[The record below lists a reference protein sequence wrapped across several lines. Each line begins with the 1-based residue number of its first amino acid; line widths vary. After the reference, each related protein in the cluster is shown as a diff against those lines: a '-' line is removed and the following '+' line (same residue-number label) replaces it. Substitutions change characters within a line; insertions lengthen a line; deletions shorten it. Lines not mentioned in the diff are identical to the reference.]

1 MPSRGKELGFVGHG
15 VKWAFPVH
23 FLCHG
28 RAPVIL
34 SCPFA
39 AGEIKAWRSG
49 LWAGLV
55 KGSEHRV
62 LSLPSASCTGWE
74 GKSTGCWV
82 TGHSPR
88 PRSCLHGV
96 CPVLY
101 LRGQALL
108 CPPLPEGGS
117 AQRGEGTSPKAELLG
132 SGPGRVGMQGSQ
144 NCVQSTVCPEGL
156 WVPGRDQNKPAGWR
170 KALGPS
176 GQLKAGIPKLSET
189 PSWAWVLGTESQLGL
204 QAWSRHKAAGSL
216 GLASAQHPDTSL
228 SSSLPLCHLPHVPL
242 TSLGFSGVLPSG
254 AADTLGTRALP
265 PAPETHAASGHPSG
279 VRPTRGGYSLLRA
292 VLPAWSGCS

>member
-1 MPSRGKELGFVGHG
+1 M
-15 VKWAFPVH
+15 
-23 FLCHG
+23 
-28 RAPVIL
+28 
-34 SCPFA
+34 
-39 AGEIKAWRSG
+39 
-49 LWAGLV
+49 
-55 KGSEHRV
+55 GSV
-62 LSLPSASCTGWE
+62 LS
-74 GKSTGCWV
+74 STSGA
-82 TGHSPR
+82 R
-88 PRSCLHGV
+88 PYF
-96 CPVLY
+96 VL
-101 LRGQALL
+101 LFRRRPG
-108 CPPLPEGGS
+108 
-117 AQRGEGTSPKAELLG
+117 AQRGGHQPQGRTARKWPREGWNAGFSEL
-132 SGPGRVGMQGSQ
+132 
-144 NCVQSTVCPEGL
+144 CPEHCLPRGGFGCL
-156 WVPGRDQNKPAGWR
+156 AETQNKPAGWKG

-242 TSLGFSGVLPSG
+242 TSLGFSGSVPTLR

-279 VRPTRGGYSLLRA
+279 VRPARGGYSLLRA

>member
-1 MPSRGKELGFVGHG
+1 MDFGLVSSRGGAQGAL
-15 VKWAFPVH
+15 A
-23 FLCHG
+23 L
-28 RAPVIL
+28 L
-34 SCPFA
+34 
-39 AGEIKAWRSG
+39 
-49 LWAGLV
+49 
-55 KGSEHRV
+55 
-62 LSLPSASCTGWE
+62 SASCTGWE

-156 WVPGRDQNKPAGWR
+156 CSAWQRPEQKPAGWR
-170 KALGPS
+170 ELWVPS
-176 GQLKAGIPKLSET
+176 GQLKLVSPNCQKPQAGPG
-189 PSWAWVLGTESQLGL
+189 SWHRVPAGAPGL
-204 QAWSRHKAAGSL
+204 VQ
-216 GLASAQHPDTSL
+216 T
-228 SSSLPLCHLPHVPL
+228 
-242 TSLGFSGVLPSG
+242 
-254 AADTLGTRALP
+254 
-265 PAPETHAASGHPSG
+265 
-279 VRPTRGGYSLLRA
+279 
-292 VLPAWSGCS
+292 